1 MFGSKSLL
9 GLSLKECN
17 LEMKLDIQ
25 KDPCVSKVP
34 GANEMR
40 VVYQE
45 TKMLAGS
52 GGTALVTRLLRR
64 LRQGDQKF

>member
-25 KDPCVSKVP
+25 KDACVSKVP
-34 GANEMR
+34 GPNEMR

-45 TKMLAGS
+45 IKMLAGF
-52 GGTALVTRLLRR
+52 GGTALVPQLLRR
-64 LRQGDQKF
+64 LRQGNQNF

>member
-25 KDPCVSKVP
+25 KDPYVSKVP
-34 GANEMR
+34 GAN
-40 VVYQE
+40 
-45 TKMLAGS
+45 
-52 GGTALVTRLLRR
+52 
-64 LRQGDQKF
+64 